1 MYPILFSFKGIEFT
15 TFGLMLGLSFLS
27 AGWIGSIEFE
37 RKGPNKDVAWT
48 LLMGS
53 LIGGIIGA
61 KLYYSFLNWPYLVRD
76 PFGTIFSRAGLV
88 WYGGL
93 LGGTLGVTYV
103 LKREKLPFAKVAD
116 VAALSVPIAY
126 AVGRMGCFLVGD
138 DYGRPTDSWI
148 GIAFPQGA
156 PATTAGN
163 LRTSFGANVPDVVPD
178 WELLRVH
185 PTQLYEIAITL
196 AIFFFLWRIRKHPYK
211 AGWLFTVYLVLAGF
225 ERLFVEVFR
234 VKDDRFF
241 GAFTLAQFISVL
253 LIVGGAYGAW
263 ALSRN
268 RRAAPAASHAT

>member
-1 MYPILFSFKGIEFT
+1 MYPILFRFKGIEFT
-15 TFGLMLGLSFLS
+15 TFGFMLGLAFLS
-27 AGWIGSIEFE
+27 AGWVASIEFQ
-37 RKGPNKDVAWT
+37 RKGYNKDVAWT

-53 LIGGIIGA
+53 LIGGIVGA
-61 KLYYSFLNWPYLVRD
+61 KLYYSFLNWPYLISD

-93 LGGTLGVTYV
+93 LGGGLGVTYV

-138 DYGRPTDSWI
+138 DYGRPTDSWV

-156 PATTAGN
+156 PASTAGN
-163 LRTSFGANVPDVVPD
+163 LRTSFGANVPEAVPA

-196 AIFFFLWRIRKHPYK
+196 AVFFFLWRIRKHPYK
-211 AGWLFTVYLVLAGF
+211 AGWLFTVYLALAGF
-225 ERLFVEVFR
+225 ERLFVEFFR

-241 GAFTLAQFISVL
+241 GAFTLAQLISSL
-253 LIVGGAYGAW
+253 LIAGGAYGAW
-263 ALSRN
+263 ALSRS